1 MRRNF
6 SRVLTLGDSLATIT
20 LTLTLTLTPA
30 FCRVKVRPHKN
41 LLFPKMELRNRHCK
55 VENPA
60 GRQCPASSSQ
70 PASAAL
76 RPPGPGRRP
85 PLGRPVPLIAS
96 ATLRAPQD
104 VRACDCYTR
113 A

>member
-41 LLFPKMELRNRHCK
+41 LLFPKMELRKTARYCK

-60 GRQCPASSSQ
+60 R
-70 PASAAL
+70 AAV
-76 RPPGPGRRP
+76 PGE
-85 PLGRPVPLIAS
+85 
-96 ATLRAPQD
+96 
-104 VRACDCYTR
+104 
-113 A
+113 